1 MLERAHRGLLGGQTC
16 RRWMVGERAVRQEEL
31 MCSGTECGGPGV
43 ARQAEVFE
51 HV

>member
-1 MLERAHRGLLGGQTC
+1 
-16 RRWMVGERAVRQEEL
+16 MVGERAVRQEL